1 MLEWVREGAKSLPHP
16 LLMRL
21 YAQVHRWRE
30 QRLGEQ
36 ARRRAGVPSLGE
48 FDLGRI
54 KGSDTLFVLGSGASI
69 NHIPA
74 ERWKVVARHDT
85 VGFNFWLFH
94 PFVPKIYFFE
104 SLARDNP
111 AYKTLLDALA
121 ERADGYAETLK
132 VIMDM
137 EPPRESLFELPAGI
151 RRNLYAAKTISML
164 ARNER
169 ELAAAVAYLVRSGAF
184 RQTPRFDSLLKYNGS
199 VSSVISL
206 GIRMGYRRIVLCGI
220 DMTRAEYFYQ
230 DAALYPERQDIPWL
244 PQDRDAKHHTY
255 TSNPWM
261 VPMDLVIAELTRTVL
276 EPAKIE
282 LYVESRSSALWPKV
296 PEAPESLWTEQQ
308 SS

>member
-1 MLEWVREGAKSLPHP
+1 LGGVALGASMPILGELALEGALSRDETTMDRAI
-16 LLMRL
+16 LLHN
-21 YAQVHRWRE
+21 QTH
-30 QRLGEQ
+30 LGD
-36 ARRRAGVPSLGE
+36 

-54 KGSDTLFVLGSGASI
+54 KSSDTLFVLGSGASI

-74 ERWKVVARHDT
+74 ERWKTIARHDT

-111 AYKTLLDALA
+111 AYRTLLDALA

-169 ELAAAVAYLVRSGAF
+169 EIAAAVAYLVRTGAF
-184 RQTPRFDSLLKYNGS
+184 RQTHNFDSLLKYNGT

-206 GIRMGYRRIVLCGI
+206 GARMGYRRIVLCGI

-230 DAALYPERQDIPWL
+230 DAALYPERQNIPWL
-244 PQDRDAKHHTY
+244 PRDRDAKHHTY
-255 TSNPWM
+255 TANPWM
-261 VPMDLVIAELTRTVL
+261 VAMDLVIAELKKTVL
-276 EPAKIE
+276 EPAKID
-282 LYVESRSSALWPKV
+282 LYVESRSSALWPNV
-296 PEAPESLWTEQQ
+296 PDAPESLWTEPQH
-308 SS
+308 S